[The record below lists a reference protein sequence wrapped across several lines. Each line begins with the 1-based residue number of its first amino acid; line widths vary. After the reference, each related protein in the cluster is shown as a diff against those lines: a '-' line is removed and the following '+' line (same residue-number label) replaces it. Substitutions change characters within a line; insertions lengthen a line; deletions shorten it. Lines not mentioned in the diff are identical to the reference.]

1 MLIEQPSY
9 RPYQQETNPMS
20 YEERIR
26 HERANM
32 SKSFARLADFLLDS
46 YVEASFMTASEL
58 AHVLNLDA
66 ATVVRFSQHLG
77 YKGFPQLQREIRS
90 RVKRDLLLH
99 PQSDSNLNSIPTVV
113 ANTMQELSRDLDQTR
128 ISLSTE
134 AVGELVEKIGQARRI
149 IVLSDAPAQ
158 PAAYNLV
165 YFLEQGGFPI
175 YIARPGVADLA
186 RTIHTAT
193 PQDLLMAVDVSGQ
206 SPSIARAIE
215 EAHNKGIPTAAIV
228 GMASLPA
235 ARAADV
241 VLEARARPSFGIG
254 IIVIGSVIYALV
266 EALRWRFAE
275 RFAGAEQAI
284 NELTNR
290 IQQPIE

>member
-1 MLIEQPSY
+1 M
-9 RPYQQETNPMS
+9 T

-26 HERANM
+26 RERTNM

-99 PQSDSNLNSIPTVV
+99 PKTDGAIDSVPVVV
-113 ANTMQELSRDLDQTR
+113 ANSMQELSRDLDQTR
-128 ISLSTE
+128 ISLSTD
-134 AVGELVEKIGQARRI
+134 AVAELVEKISQSRRI
-149 IVLSDAPAQ
+149 IVLADAPAQ

-193 PQDLLMAVDVSGQ
+193 PQDLLMAMDVSGQ

-215 EAHNKGIPTAAIV
+215 EAHHKGIPTAAIV
-228 GMASLPA
+228 GMASLPS

-254 IIVIGSVIYALV
+254 IIVISSVVYALV
-266 EALRWRFAE
+266 EALRWRFKE

>member
-1 MLIEQPSY
+1 
-9 RPYQQETNPMS
+9 MS

-77 YKGFPQLQREIRS
+77 YKGFPQLQREIRA

-99 PQSDSNLNSIPTVV
+99 PQSDNNLSSIPTVV

-134 AVGELVEKIGQARRI
+134 AVADLVEKIGQARRI